1 MTVAIEKMT
10 LEEFLAYDDGTDKL
24 YELENGE
31 LIDMPSESEINRRIA
46 MFVLAHFLQLGI
58 PAYRLTMKTEVAV
71 SGSRVSVRVPD
82 LLVLSEELAT
92 EMDGASRSIV
102 LMDMPPPLLVVEV
115 VSPNQEKRDYRYKRT
130 EYAARGIAEY
140 WIVDPIAQKVTVLEW
155 VEGEDLDFWL
165 RQFAGKLPYEQLW
178 EVFAPVL
185 EALETIHAE
194 GFVHRDLKPANIL
207 VMGDGVERGRVKI
220 ADMGFARLFN
230 SPLKPM
236 ADLGRDSLMKLK
248 RFNCQFF

>member
-46 MFVLAHFLQLGI
+46 MFLLAYFLQVGI
-58 PAYRLTMKTEVAV
+58 PPYRLTMKTEVAV
-71 SGSRVSVRVPD
+71 SGARVAVRVPD

-92 EMDGASRSIV
+92 EMDGASRSII

-115 VSPNQEKRDYRYKRT
+115 VSPNQEKRDYRYKRS

-140 WIVDPIAQKVTVLEW
+140 WIVDPILQRVTVLEW
-155 VEGEDLDFWL
+155 VEGL
-165 RQFAGKLPYEQLW
+165 YE
-178 EVFAPVL
+178 EKVYAADNKIDSPVL
-185 EALETIHAE
+185 GNL
-194 GFVHRDLKPANIL
+194 DLSVDRVL
-207 VMGDGVERGRVKI
+207 QGR
-220 ADMGFARLFN
+220 
-230 SPLKPM
+230 
-236 ADLGRDSLMKLK
+236 
-248 RFNCQFF
+248 

>member
-10 LEEFLAYDDGTDKL
+10 LAEFLAYDDGTDKL

-46 MFVLAHFLQLGI
+46 GFLFAYFLQSGI

-82 LLVLSEELAT
+82 LLVLSEELSTA
-92 EMDGASRSIV
+92 MDGATRSIV

-140 WIVDPIAQKVTVLEW
+140 WIVDPIEQKVTVLEW
-155 VEGEDLDFWL
+155 VEGLYED
-165 RQFAGKLPYEQLW
+165 R
-178 EVFAPVL
+178 VFVGDNAIESSVL
-185 EALETIHAE
+185 ENL
-194 GFVHRDLKPANIL
+194 DLRVDRVL
-207 VMGDGVERGRVKI
+207 TGR
-220 ADMGFARLFN
+220 
-230 SPLKPM
+230 
-236 ADLGRDSLMKLK
+236 
-248 RFNCQFF
+248 